1 MLLYVNTCMYKFIN
15 CHSGHFFKCYYINGE
30 EHIPLWFFLCNF
42 SNDTNSTE
50 IFNATTTVTKT
61 AAPTTKRIPV
71 DLPKKG
77 SAEEEHHSSF
87 TIFFILLVV
96 GMWTI
101 FFDYYSSLIH
111 RAHFE
116 YDFIYYGFTRSLF
129 IWVFW
134 KKVWLYWKMISSYAC
149 ITKNLI
155 LFINYWLVSYFSIGN
170 IDHTH
175 AYSNKVSLPTRK
187 YCRHIIRYILSFQN
201 I

>member
-1 MLLYVNTCMYKFIN
+1 MYKFIN
-15 CHSGHFFKCYYINGE
+15 CHNGHFFKCYYINGE
-30 EHIPLWFFLCNF
+30 EHILLWFFFVILAM
-42 SNDTNSTE
+42 TQ
-50 IFNATTTVTKT
+50 TVQKSLMQQLLSQKQQ
-61 AAPTTKRIPV
+61 PPLPNVFLWIC
-71 DLPKKG
+71 PKKG
-77 SAEEEHHSSF
+77 LQRRNIIAVSPSF
-87 TIFFILLVV
+87 SFSLLLACEPS
-96 GMWTI
+96 

-111 RAHFE
+111 CAHFE

-155 LFINYWLVSYFSIGN
+155 LFMNYWLVSYFSIGN